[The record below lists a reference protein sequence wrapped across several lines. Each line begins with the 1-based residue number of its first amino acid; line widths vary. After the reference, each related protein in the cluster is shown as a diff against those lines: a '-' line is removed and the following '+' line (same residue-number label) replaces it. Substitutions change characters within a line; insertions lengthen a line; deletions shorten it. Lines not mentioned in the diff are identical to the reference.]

1 MKTVVVFAALV
12 AIGLASFIP
21 PTSHHEVELK
31 PVDAEFV
38 ARQKKVLSFFK
49 HVEQFDHEEE
59 WYKIGFEYDLEKNK
73 ENYSDKAVF
82 ELFYKLY
89 KTGFMPKYE
98 VFSIFDERMKEEAV
112 ALFHLFY
119 FAKDFETFYKTACWA
134 RVHINEYMFMY
145 TFYIAVFQ
153 REDTQGIVVPA
164 PYEVYP
170 EFFTNSEAM
179 FKAYRI
185 KMQDGFLDEKL
196 AYHHGIVKENNN
208 YYFYANYS
216 NYWTYG
222 NEETKMAYFTEDVGL
237 NAYYYYFH
245 SYFPFWM
252 SGDLQGAFK
261 EKRGETWYYY
271 YQQLLARYY
280 LERLS
285 NGLGEIPDFSWY
297 APIKHGYTPF
307 MSTLYYPF
315 IQRSDYYQIPMYK
328 FNEELQLLDNYEK
341 SFLSFLQRGHFKAYN
356 QEIDFKSSKAIN
368 FVGNFWQSNPDLF
381 EKTEHEHYHRSYEV
395 IARHLLSAVPEYSE
409 KHAIVPSALMFY
421 QTSLRDPVFY
431 QLYSKILKYFVEYK
445 KWLEPYSHEKLNFPG
460 VKINDVKVDK
470 LVTYFDFFEY
480 DITNGIY
487 KSNKEIKTDDTRYLV
502 RQPRLNHKPFTVS
515 IDIKSEFEGDA
526 SFKIFLG
533 PKYDGNGFPIGL
545 ENNWLNFVELDW
557 FKYKLIKGENKIE
570 RNSEDFFNF
579 KEDSVP
585 MSELYKYLDQ
595 GKVPKGM
602 SEEFESMPSR
612 LMLPKGTAGGF
623 PYQLYVV
630 CYPYEPLAAEFKE
643 FSTEIVDN
651 KPFGYPFDRPIEHE
665 YYFVQPNMYFEDVKV
680 YFQGPFYPYQFNNP
694 YYVPAKDEIFE
705 H

>member
-21 PTSHHEVELK
+21 PKAHHEVELK

-59 WYKIGFEYDLEKNK
+59 WYKIGKEYDLEQNK
-73 ENYSDKAVF
+73 ENYTDKAVF

-89 KTGFMPKYE
+89 KTGFMPKFE

-134 RVHINEYMFMY
+134 RLHINEYMFMY
-145 TFYIAVFQ
+145 SFYIAVFQ

-196 AYHHGIVKENNN
+196 AYHHGI
-208 YYFYANYS
+208 
-216 NYWTYG
+216 
-222 NEETKMAYFTEDVGL
+222 L
-237 NAYYYYFH
+237 
-245 SYFPFWM
+245 
-252 SGDLQGAFK
+252 K
-261 EKRGETWYYY
+261 EKRGEAWYYY

-285 NGLGEIPDFSWY
+285 NGLGEIPDFSFY

-460 VKINDVKVDK
+460 VKINDVHVDK

-487 KSNKEIKTDDTRYLV
+487 KSNEEIKTDDTRYLV

-515 IDIKSEFEGDA
+515 IDIKSEFEGEA

-545 ENNWLNFVELDW
+545 ENNWMNFVELDW
-557 FKYKLIKGENKIE
+557 FKYKLTKGENKVV

-585 MSELYKYLDQ
+585 MTELYKYLDQ

-630 CYPYEPLAAEFKE
+630 VYPYEPLAPEFKE
-643 FSTEIVDN
+643 YSSEIIDN

-680 YFQGPFYPYQFNNP
+680 YFQGPFYPYQLNNP
-694 YYVPAKDEIFE
+694 YYVPAQDEIFE